1 MFPSVQFNK
10 KNERSISE
18 EVICNT
24 LEESEGKEIEL
35 ACHSL
40 VSHCLELL
48 LTECKETSIILRF
61 MTAFSR
67 DKVTVCTS
75 ANASHLTELLM
86 HHAVRILQVLYIL
99 FIS

>member
-1 MFPSVQFNK
+1 MFSSVLFNNNK
-10 KNERSISE
+10 IIFISE
-18 EVICNT
+18 EIICNT

-75 ANASHLTELLM
+75 ANASHLSELLM

-99 FIS
+99 FIN